1 MDTHCHHTLSRWRV
15 ERFTARRV
23 PKGRQARRSLTVC
36 YEGGMM
42 GWKES
47 DFFTKAEWVIF
58 RLMGLLLLLLLAY
71 KILRAEIGALFWLS

>member
-1 MDTHCHHTLSRWRV
+1 
-15 ERFTARRV
+15 
-23 PKGRQARRSLTVC
+23 
-36 YEGGMM
+36 MM